1 MVPAGITTEFGHIGN
16 KPELLTAKVGR
27 PAGDITVCE
36 RNTYC
41 SKDLMILKRKENSP
55 VFMNAVLLRI
65 TPHGP
70 GACNALLLI
79 FTYVSE

>member
-16 KPELLTAKVGR
+16 KPEHLTAEVGR

-36 RNTYC
+36 RNTDC
-41 SKDLMILKRKENSP
+41 SKDLMILKRKEDSP
-55 VFMNAVLLRI
+55 VFMDAVLLGI
-65 TPHGP
+65 TPHGH
-70 GACNALLLI
+70 GTCNALLLI